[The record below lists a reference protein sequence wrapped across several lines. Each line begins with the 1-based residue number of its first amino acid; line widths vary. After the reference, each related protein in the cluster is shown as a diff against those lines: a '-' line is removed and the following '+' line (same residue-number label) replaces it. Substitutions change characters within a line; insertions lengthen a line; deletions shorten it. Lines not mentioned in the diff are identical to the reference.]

1 LADTAPDTPPAAA
14 AAPTA
19 EEPIEPPKRS
29 KLLPIIVIVNVVAA
43 LAGGGFYFFSS
54 KNASAAAKKA
64 DAHGDEGKDEAKQD
78 EHAAAEHEEEEPDH
92 AEEKS
97 EEKKPGETARP
108 SVRFADFVIHLRNTD
123 ADRYA
128 RASFEVEVGSDSD
141 KATVNAR
148 TPAIRDAIIAYLS
161 DRSAEEL
168 QGSKQMAKAKEQ
180 MLESIKE
187 IVPRAKIR
195 AMYVTDFVVQ

>member
-1 LADTAPDTPPAAA
+1 LADTPPAAPAPTA
-14 AAPTA
+14 AAPAAA
-19 EEPIEPPKRS
+19 EEPIQAPKRS

-54 KNASAAAKKA
+54 KNASAASKKA
-64 DAHGDEGKDEAKQD
+64 EDHGEAKAD
-78 EHAAAEHEEEEPDH
+78 EHAAADAHDEDPEQAAD
-92 AEEKS
+92 KG

-128 RASFEVEVGSDSD
+128 RASFEAEVGSESD
-141 KATVNAR
+141 KATVAAR

-180 MLESIKE
+180 LLESIKE

-195 AMYVTDFVVQ
+195 ALYITDFVVQ

>member
-1 LADTAPDTPPAAA
+1 MADTAPEASPAPAAA
-14 AAPTA
+14 AAPA
-19 EEPIEPPKRS
+19 APPEEPLQPPKRS

-43 LAGGGFYFFSS
+43 LVGGGFYFFSS
-54 KNASAAAKKA
+54 KSASAASKKA
-64 DAHGDEGKDEAKQD
+64 DEHEEAKPE
-78 EHAAAEHEEEEPDH
+78 EHAAAEPEEEPEH
-92 AEEKS
+92 AEDKGGD
-97 EEKKPGETARP
+97 KKPGEAARP

-128 RASFEVEVGSDSD
+128 RASFEIEVGSDAD
-141 KATVNAR
+141 KATLNAR

-187 IVPRAKIR
+187 IVPRAKVR